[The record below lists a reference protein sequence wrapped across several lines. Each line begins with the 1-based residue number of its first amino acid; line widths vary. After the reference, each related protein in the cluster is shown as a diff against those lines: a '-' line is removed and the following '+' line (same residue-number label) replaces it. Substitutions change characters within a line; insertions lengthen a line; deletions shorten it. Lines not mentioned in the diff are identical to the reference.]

1 MILGILLMLAAPPD
15 PAPASETP
23 WRIVFK
29 NSLPVVKVQD
39 EDAGI
44 FYVKLVFCGDG
55 PVDPNSGRPDYRA
68 LQELKTITYG
78 RPIEGKNL
86 PGRAIDISK
95 KELIARKEDDPAT
108 LILTDKGRKRTIYEG
123 TVPAGAAWLKV
134 RYDTAIFT
142 RKEGSHFP
150 GARNW
155 IAMPFPLAPEDRWI
169 RLDAVPSPCATR
181 ILQIEALVKGTFPDE
196 RDFTVEVGA
205 RCE

>member
-1 MILGILLMLAAPPD
+1 LIFGLVLLLAGAAA
-15 PAPASETP
+15 PAPAAGPP

-39 EDAGI
+39 EEAGI
-44 FYVKLVFCGDG
+44 FFVKLVLYGDG
-55 PVDPNSGRPDYRA
+55 PVDPNSGRPDFSA
-68 LQELKTITYG
+68 LPALRTITYG
-78 RPIEGKNL
+78 KPIEGKNL

-95 KELIARKEDDPAT
+95 KELIARKQDDPAT
-108 LILTDKGRKRTIYEG
+108 LILTDRERKRTIYEG
-123 TVPAGAAWLKV
+123 TIPAEAVWLKV

-155 IAMPFPLAPEDRWI
+155 IAIPLPIAPEDRWI
-169 RLDAVPSPCATR
+169 RLDPVPASCPTR
-181 ILQIEALVKGTFPDE
+181 VLQIEALVKGTFPDE
-196 RDFTVEVGA
+196 RDFTVEVEA